1 MNSMNPSMYLAKKK
15 KKAVDP
21 NAPPRP
27 TLLGHEKEMKVWRDQ
42 FGKLA
47 QQNTDQAINITTLQR
62 KINRLESQLDAV
74 TSFVNR
80 KLR

>member
-1 MNSMNPSMYLAKKK
+1 
-15 KKAVDP
+15 
-21 NAPPRP
+21 
-27 TLLGHEKEMKVWRDQ
+27 MKVWRDQ

-47 QQNTDQAINITTLQR
+47 QQNTDQAININTLQR